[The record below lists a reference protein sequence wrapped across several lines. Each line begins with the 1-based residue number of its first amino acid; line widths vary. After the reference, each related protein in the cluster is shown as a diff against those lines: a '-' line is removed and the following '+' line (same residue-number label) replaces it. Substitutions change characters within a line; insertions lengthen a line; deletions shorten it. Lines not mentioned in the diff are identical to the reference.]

1 MSTYDDLDDILP
13 RTLGR
18 SATINTLDDK
28 VAAAFALLPD
38 ETKLKLGTVN
48 FAVDTGIADAY
59 LVALPHDPGSYVD
72 GLKVRMRPL
81 YTNTG
86 AATVNVNSLGVKS
99 IKLANSSNPAAGDIN
114 AGAAVELIYSSS
126 TGFFHI
132 APNSSV
138 AAAAAVVS
146 AAAALV
152 SQNAASASAAAASLS
167 ESAAAVSET
176 NAETAET
183 NAETAQ
189 TAAELAET
197 NAETAQTAAEL
208 AETNAETA
216 ETNAGVSAAAAAA
229 DLVLTN
235 ADVVLTHADVVLTH
249 ADVVL
254 TNADAA
260 ATAADVLTTNADVVL
275 TNADAAATAA
285 DVLTTN
291 ADVVLTNADA
301 ASTAADVITTNAD
314 VVSTN
319 ADAASTAI
327 DAAATAADVV
337 TTNADVVT
345 TNADVVTTNAD
356 AASTAADAASVAT
369 IYDSFDDRYLGAKA
383 SDPTVDNDGDALLT
397 GALYFNTVSNT
408 MRAYNGAAWGDVNAS
423 ISDTAYGAG
432 WNGATTTAPS
442 KNAVYDKMETK
453 ADKGANSDITSL
465 AGLTTP
471 LTVAQGG
478 QGSATLADGG
488 LLVGAAAGP
497 VEVVAPGATTEILVG
512 GGAGTNPVWTTVTG
526 TGAPVKA
533 TSPTLVTPL
542 LGTPTSG
549 DLTNCTAVQIVT
561 DLTPQLY
568 ADLDGQGNYAVDL
581 QNFPDMLSNGPGYWF
596 DGVDDLIRATDDFD
610 AFNDDPVSL
619 IVRFKASD
627 IVSAQQIARWG
638 TEANKE
644 TFGISL
650 DTESIKFAGWGTG
663 DFDTDLDIV
672 ADVWHTVVITYD
684 GTTVTPYLD
693 GEVGTTGTHTLAVGS
708 NRFMLGA
715 QAFGAGGTSPGGFF
729 HGEISQANV
738 LNLALTAAEVKA
750 FSNGAAIPY
759 KYIGASQTEKIFASS
774 GDADDNDFDT
784 DTGWWTVGGPAT
796 LAGGTVSWSGETS
809 ISRATF
815 LTPGKRYRIV
825 VDVTTDTTGGSTG
838 WKIYDGSA
846 AYIDTGWSGTGTQ
859 TYEFTALGTFLAFA
873 NGTGS
878 SNGVISSFY
887 ITQIG
892 CVLDLNPSGV
902 TTTQWLD
909 NSGNS
914 LHGTVSGAKVINRP
928 VQKIVQQNL
937 LTNSGFEIW
946 SNSTLLEATSGA
958 APVLDGANAALV
970 NNLLTNGGFD
980 SATTGWTI
988 STGAQEGSMASV
1000 AGRSGGTYDNVLEIT
1015 RVAGTYQYAIQIV
1028 SGLTVGKLYQIG
1040 AYVKSGTSG
1049 DENYTFGVGSGAT
1062 NLDNGQL
1069 PGFSSS
1075 SWVGTSFVFEA
1086 LFTSLYVTVVKQ
1098 SATAGTM
1105 LFDSVTLYE
1114 VTPGCVAADTL
1125 GPDGWIKTGS
1135 ASQTIYREH
1144 WNGTGSD
1151 SDTVKAGSFYALKSV
1166 ASGVAGLLTWNGQFR
1181 DKAEWYTRFYG
1192 KTLTFGVWVKTST
1205 ASAARMS
1212 IYDSGYNYSGYHTGG
1227 GGWEWLEVTRTIA
1240 NLAAYGGQVDILHT
1254 DGSTIYISQP
1264 TLIFGDH
1271 IGEGNYSRP
1280 SGEVVWFE
1288 TYVRVEAG
1296 TSPAAGAT
1304 AKNTEAWASG
1314 KVGKG
1319 INSIYVIA
1327 QIQNSAANKQ
1337 FQVNQTTTGVS
1348 GVKLA
1353 TQVANITMHLNGWV
1367 PTDSNGDVAIVADDA
1382 NFTGLY
1388 LDILGVRIR

>member
-152 SQNAASASAAAASLS
+152 SQNAASASASAASLS
-167 ESAAAVSET
+167 EAAAAVSET

-356 AASTAADAASVAT
+356 AASTAADAASIAT
-369 IYDSFDDRYLGAKA
+369 IYDNFDDRYLGAKA

-549 DLTNCTAVQIVT
+549 TLTNCTGLPTGGVTMAATAKILGRATAGAGVAEEIAVTGSGSVVLATSPALVTPALGTPASGDLTNCTAVQIVT

-581 QNFPDMLSNGPGYWF
+581 QNFPDMLSGGPGYWF
-596 DGVDDLIRATDDFD
+596 DGVNDYVSVADDANLDPLDQDMSFLI
-610 AFNDDPVSL
+610 AFNNQGDDGALNGLYSRWTAAGEEGL
-619 IVRFKASD
+619 YAYIATAGFASMRFKDGLGGEVNGMTTTDVGADGKNHVAVWTMDRSANMITYLNGNQESSND
-627 IVSAQQIARWG
+627 ITGQSGVIAVS
-638 TEANKE
+638 EA
-644 TFGISL
+644 GIIGSTKPLGDSL
-650 DTESIKFAGWGTG
+650 DGT
-663 DFDTDLDIV
+663 INR
-672 ADVWHTVVITYD
+672 VIQ
-684 GTTVTPYLD
+684 
-693 GEVGTTGTHTLAVGS
+693 
-708 NRFMLGA
+708 F
-715 QAFGAGGTSPGGFF
+715 
-729 HGEISQANV
+729 
-738 LNLALTAAEVKA
+738 NLALTAAEVKA

-759 KYIGASQTEKIFASS
+759 KYIGASQTNEITGDSSTFTSGAGNWSVAGIGTFTAVSGKGRYTQTADSIGFILNQAFSTGKKYRLTFKCQLVSGTATAIRIRGDLYYYSNFTGSEYFTPTGSEVTYTFEFVYTTASRNLYFEIS
-774 GDADDNDFDT
+774 GDDGVIYDFD
-784 DTGWWTVGGPAT
+784 D
-796 LAGGTVSWSGETS
+796 
-809 ISRATF
+809 ISM
-815 LTPGKRYRIV
+815 V
-825 VDVTTDTTGGSTG
+825 
-838 WKIYDGSA
+838 
-846 AYIDTGWSGTGTQ
+846 
-859 TYEFTALGTFLAFA
+859 
-873 NGTGS
+873 
-878 SNGVISSFY
+878 
-887 ITQIG
+887 QIG
-892 CVLDLNPSGV
+892 CVLDLNPSGI
-902 TTTQWLD
+902 TASTWYDQ
-909 NSGNS
+909 SGNG
-914 LHGTVSGAKVINRP
+914 LNGTVSGAVAFNKLP
-928 VQKIVQQNL
+928 V
-937 LTNSGFEIW
+937 
-946 SNSTLLEATSGA
+946 A
-958 APVLDGANAALV
+958 
-970 NNLLTNGGFD
+970 
-980 SATTGWTI
+980 
-988 STGAQEGSMASV
+988 
-1000 AGRSGGTYDNVLEIT
+1000 
-1015 RVAGTYQYAIQIV
+1015 
-1028 SGLTVGKLYQIG
+1028 
-1040 AYVKSGTSG
+1040 
-1049 DENYTFGVGSGAT
+1049 
-1062 NLDNGQL
+1062 
-1069 PGFSSS
+1069 
-1075 SWVGTSFVFEA
+1075 
-1086 LFTSLYVTVVKQ
+1086 
-1098 SATAGTM
+1098 
-1105 LFDSVTLYE
+1105 
-1114 VTPGCVAADTL
+1114 
-1125 GPDGWIKTGS
+1125 
-1135 ASQTIYREH
+1135 
-1144 WNGTGSD
+1144 
-1151 SDTVKAGSFYALKSV
+1151 
-1166 ASGVAGLLTWNGQFR
+1166 
-1181 DKAEWYTRFYG
+1181 
-1192 KTLTFGVWVKTST
+1192 
-1205 ASAARMS
+1205 
-1212 IYDSGYNYSGYHTGG
+1212 
-1227 GGWEWLEVTRTIA
+1227 
-1240 NLAAYGGQVDILHT
+1240 
-1254 DGSTIYISQP
+1254 
-1264 TLIFGDH
+1264 
-1271 IGEGNYSRP
+1271 
-1280 SGEVVWFE
+1280 
-1288 TYVRVEAG
+1288 
-1296 TSPAAGAT
+1296 
-1304 AKNTEAWASG
+1304 
-1314 KVGKG
+1314 
-1319 INSIYVIA
+1319 
-1327 QIQNSAANKQ
+1327 
-1337 FQVNQTTTGVS
+1337 
-1348 GVKLA
+1348 
-1353 TQVANITMHLNGWV
+1353 
-1367 PTDSNGDVAIVADDA
+1367 SNGDRTAILNNGQIAFPATAVPSSDPNTLDDYEEGTWDVTFVPQTSGTITLNASYDTGWYQKVGNTVAIGGYFVISSVSSPTGELFIATLPFVTNTTLPNAGALVATAHGFAAGTDWVMTRVIENSTNIIVQGWTNAGGDRVAIASLIEA
-1382 NFTGLY
+1382 NSELQIGGSYIT
-1388 LDILGVRIR
+1388 D